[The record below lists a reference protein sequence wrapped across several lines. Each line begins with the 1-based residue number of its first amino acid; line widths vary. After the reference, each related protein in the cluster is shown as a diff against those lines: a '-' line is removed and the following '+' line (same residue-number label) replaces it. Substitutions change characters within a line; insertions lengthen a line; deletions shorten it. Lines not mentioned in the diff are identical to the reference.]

1 MPHTSERASAIAA
14 VAGATGL
21 VGQALVRQL
30 AADGGWRE
38 VRALARRALVPELGV
53 SNVVPIRI
61 DYADLNATPDWTR
74 GVDHLFCALGT
85 TIRQAGSQAA
95 FRQVDFEYAL
105 AFAKAGLAH
114 GARHFLL
121 VSALG
126 ADAESWV
133 FYNRVKGELE
143 RAVSA
148 LGFRSVTIARPS
160 LLLGERA
167 ERRIG
172 EQLGKVVGVLVPGR
186 WRPVPATRVAAALVA
201 AAKRDV
207 PGTEILDNR
216 RLRATTLPRATDT
229 PGPPSTRPAARR

>member
-1 MPHTSERASAIAA
+1 MPNDRKPAPIAV

-38 VRALARRALVPELGV
+38 VRVLVRRALPAESGAP
-53 SNVVPIRI
+53 NVIPVRI
-61 DYADLNATPDWTR
+61 DYADLDATPDWAR

-126 ADAESWV
+126 ADAESRV

-172 EQLGKVVGVLVPGR
+172 EQLGKLVGVLAPGR
-186 WRPVPATRVAAALVA
+186 WRPVPATQVAAALVA
-201 AAKRDV
+201 AAKRDT
-207 PGTEILDNR
+207 PGKEILDNR
-216 RLRATTLPRATDT
+216 QLRATTLPRTKDT
-229 PGPPSTRPAARR
+229 PGPPSSRPAARR